1 MKIVLDEIN
10 IRLGIAEEITSELED
25 TAIEIIQQ

>member
-25 TAIEIIQQ
+25 TATEIIQQ